1 MIWLLSRPIIWPVK
15 AGRFGVSAG
24 YKTGRFVGYR
34 RVTVFLLGVG
44 VGLLLAPVPGQQLRA
59 MLRERLLPAAPI
71 PLPPPLLRNG
81 SGPMSMRL
89 VADSTIDLTVP
100 E

>member
-59 MLRERLLPAAPI
+59 MLRERLMPATPI
-71 PLPPPLLRNG
+71 PLPSVTNG
-81 SGPMSMRL
+81 SGPTPMRL
-89 VADSTIDLTVP
+89 VGESTIDLTVP